1 MSYVQDGVTNLLLK
15 RHHIKN
21 PEEADFAIIRVSTP
35 WVPVESKNPI
45 ARGFH
50 HGDLDFKGKELQEIL
65 EICNKVPTIFNIYI
79 DRPAVITDIDN
90 VAIAVIADYGASD
103 KALLDVLF
111 GLAQPEG
118 KLPFELPV
126 SMDAVNNQK
135 EDLPYDSKEP
145 LYKFGHGLRYRR

>member
-1 MSYVQDGVTNLLLK
+1 
-15 RHHIKN
+15 
-21 PEEADFAIIRVSTP
+21 
-35 WVPVESKNPI
+35 
-45 ARGFH
+45 
-50 HGDLDFKGKELQEIL
+50 
-65 EICNKVPTIFNIYI
+65 
-79 DRPAVITDIDN
+79 VITDIDK
-90 VAIAVIADYGASD
+90 VAVAVIADYGASD

-135 EDLPYDSKEP
+135 EDLPYDSKKP